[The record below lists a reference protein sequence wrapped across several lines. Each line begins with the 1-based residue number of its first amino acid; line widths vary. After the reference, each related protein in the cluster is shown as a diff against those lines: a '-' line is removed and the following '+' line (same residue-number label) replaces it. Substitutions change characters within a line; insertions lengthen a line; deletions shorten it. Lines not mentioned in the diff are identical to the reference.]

1 MIKSLDIIWIIMKGY
16 IYIRTNEWYELKEVY
31 KIGITTSIKDRNIL
45 LARL

>member
-1 MIKSLDIIWIIMKGY
+1 MKGY
-16 IYIRTNEWYELKEVY
+16 IYIRTNEWCELKEVY